1 MKPVEIILLSIGL
14 AMDAFSV
21 SVCEGLRKI
30 NLRCAVMSALSFGIF
45 QASMPLIG
53 YVLGSQFASYINS
66 FSPVVSFILLGII
79 GTKMI
84 YESFHGEENKTA
96 GQKFNF
102 GRLIILSIATSIDAL
117 AVGIVFAAENVD
129 NISFCIMM
137 IGVITA
143 VISFMGVLIGK
154 KFGSRYETKAEII
167 GGVVLI
173 LIGLKLLL
181 EWCYS

>member
-1 MKPVEIILLSIGL
+1 
-14 AMDAFSV
+14 
-21 SVCEGLRKI
+21 
-30 NLRCAVMSALSFGIF
+30 
-45 QASMPLIG
+45 
-53 YVLGSQFASYINS
+53 
-66 FSPVVSFILLGII
+66 
-79 GTKMI
+79 MI